1 MTGYIHS
8 VESFG
13 SVDGPGVRFVV
24 FFQGCPMRC
33 RYCHNP
39 DTWQPNTCMEMTVEQ
54 IMDRYRRN
62 KEFYTSGGITV
73 TGGEPLLQIDFLTE
87 LFIRAKK
94 ENVHTCIDTSGITY
108 RPDNAVYM
116 EKLDKLMQY
125 TDLILLDLKH
135 IDEEKHIRL
144 TKQSNKYILEF
155 VKYLDRKNIPVWVR
169 HVVVPTVTDDPVYWD
184 RLGRFMATV
193 SNIKKLEILPYHT
206 LGVKKYEDLGI
217 EYPLKGV
224 PQRDKE
230 LALRARNTIIN
241 GMKQARAE
249 INK

>member
-230 LALRARNTIIN
+230 LALRARNTILN

>member
-8 VESFG
+8 IESFG

-39 DTWQPNTCMEMTVEQ
+39 DTWQPNTGMEMSVEQ

-108 RPDNAVYM
+108 RPDSAVYM

-144 TKQSNKYILEF
+144 TKQSNKNILEF

-184 RLGRFMATV
+184 KLGRFMATV

-206 LGVKKYEDLGI
+206 LGVKKYEELGI

-230 LALRARNTIIN
+230 LALQARNTIIN

-249 INK
+249 INR